1 MIRPTLLALALF
13 CVINNACAEPGPP
26 LPHSPGAPYAASRL
40 ADRIVLTPGANPAR
54 EMAVTFRTDTRQLT
68 SQLQLAVA
76 LDGPQLD
83 KAARVIEGIPL
94 SLETENG
101 AALFHQVR
109 LHDLQPDT
117 AYVYR
122 VKGTDDWSEWLQ
134 FRTAAEGFKPF
145 SFIYMGDMQNDILS
159 LASRSVRQALQ
170 SVANPA
176 LIVHA
181 GDLVSQRDDLVHDD
195 QWGEWNQ
202 AGGFHYGMIP
212 QVLAAGNHEY
222 LDSLNP
228 DGSESRTLGPHWSR
242 QFALAQNGVEGLK
255 STTYFV
261 DYQGVR
267 FIVLDGTS
275 ALDMGTLAQQ
285 TRWLEQSLKTS
296 RARWNIVVSH
306 QPVFTCARPEDTEP
320 LKLAWKPVFERYAV
334 DLVLQGHDHCY
345 SRVTDE
351 AGRVASKAARAGG
364 KIQGPVYMVSVAGS
378 KMYGLNDR
386 AQQQPDRSAEE
397 TQLYQTI
404 EVQDSRLKVRSYTA
418 AGTLYDAFDLER
430 DARNRNHLR
439 EPVKSLPAER
449 ACTQTAGPDGFACSS
464 RAK

>member
-26 LPHSPGAPYAASRL
+26 LPHSPGAPYAASSL
-40 ADRIVLTPGANPAR
+40 ADRIVLTPGANPTR

-122 VKGTDDWSEWLQ
+122 VKGTDGWSEWLQ

>member
-83 KAARVIEGIPL
+83 KAARVIEGIPQ

-122 VKGTDDWSEWLQ
+122 VKGTDGWSEWLQ

>member
-26 LPHSPGAPYAASRL
+26 LPHSPGAPYAASSL

-83 KAARVIEGIPL
+83 KAARVIEGIPQ

-122 VKGTDDWSEWLQ
+122 VKGTDGWSEWLQ

>member
-26 LPHSPGAPYAASRL
+26 LPHSPGAPYAASSL

-83 KAARVIEGIPL
+83 KAARVIEGIPQ

-122 VKGTDDWSEWLQ
+122 VKGTDGWSEWLQ

-364 KIQGPVYMVSVAGS
+364 KIQGPVYMVSGAGS

-449 ACTQTAGPDGFACSS
+449 ACTQTAGPDGFVCSS

>member
-26 LPHSPGAPYAASRL
+26 LPHSPGAPYAASSL

-83 KAARVIEGIPL
+83 KAARVIEGIPQ

-122 VKGTDDWSEWLQ
+122 VKGTDGWSEWLQ

-449 ACTQTAGPDGFACSS
+449 ACTQTAGPDGFVCSS

>member
-26 LPHSPGAPYAASRL
+26 LPHSPGAPYAASSL

-54 EMAVTFRTDTRQLT
+54 EMAVNFRTDTRQLT

-122 VKGTDDWSEWLQ
+122 VKGTDGWSEWLQ

>member
-26 LPHSPGAPYAASRL
+26 LPHSPGAPYAASSL

-122 VKGTDDWSEWLQ
+122 VKGTDGWSEWLQ

-296 RARWNIVVSH
+296 RAR
-306 QPVFTCARPEDTEP
+306 
-320 LKLAWKPVFERYAV
+320 
-334 DLVLQGHDHCY
+334 
-345 SRVTDE
+345 
-351 AGRVASKAARAGG
+351 
-364 KIQGPVYMVSVAGS
+364 
-378 KMYGLNDR
+378 
-386 AQQQPDRSAEE
+386 
-397 TQLYQTI
+397 
-404 EVQDSRLKVRSYTA
+404 
-418 AGTLYDAFDLER
+418 
-430 DARNRNHLR
+430 
-439 EPVKSLPAER
+439 
-449 ACTQTAGPDGFACSS
+449 
-464 RAK
+464 

>member
-26 LPHSPGAPYAASRL
+26 LPHSPGAPYAASSL

-68 SQLQLAVA
+68 SQLQLAMA

-83 KAARVIEGIPL
+83 KAARVIEGIPQ

-122 VKGTDDWSEWLQ
+122 VKGTDGWSEWLQ

>member
-122 VKGTDDWSEWLQ
+122 VKGTDGWSEWLQ

-449 ACTQTAGPDGFACSS
+449 ACTQTAGPDGFVCSS

>member
-83 KAARVIEGIPL
+83 KAARVIEGIPQ

-122 VKGTDDWSEWLQ
+122 VKGTDGWSEWLQ

-267 FIVLDGTS
+267 FIVLGGTS

>member
-1 MIRPTLLALALF
+1 MIRPTLLALALLS
-13 CVINNACAEPGPP
+13 VINNACAEPGPP
-26 LPHSPGAPYAASRL
+26 LPHSPGAPYAASSL

-122 VKGTDDWSEWLQ
+122 VKGTDGWSEWLQ

>member
-26 LPHSPGAPYAASRL
+26 LPHSPGAPYAASSL

-122 VKGTDDWSEWLQ
+122 VKGTDGWSEWLQ

-222 LDSLNP
+222 LDSFNP

-449 ACTQTAGPDGFACSS
+449 ACTQTAGPDGFVCSS